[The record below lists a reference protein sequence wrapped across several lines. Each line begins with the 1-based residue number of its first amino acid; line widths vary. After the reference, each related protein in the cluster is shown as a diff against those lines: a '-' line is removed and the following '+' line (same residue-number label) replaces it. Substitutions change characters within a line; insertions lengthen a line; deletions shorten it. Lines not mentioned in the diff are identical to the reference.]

1 MSNASAFVVLV
12 AVGVALGWWHAH
24 NEIKNNKVL
33 NVVTALY
40 LVVFALFLLVAF
52 ISFITF

>member
-24 NEIKNNKVL
+24 NEIKNNTALK
-33 NVVTALY
+33 VVTVLY
-40 LVVFALFLLVAF
+40 LVVFALFLLVGF

>member
-24 NEIKNNKVL
+24 NEIKNNTALK
-33 NVVTALY
+33 VVTVLY
-40 LVVFALFLLVAF
+40 LVAFALFLLVGF